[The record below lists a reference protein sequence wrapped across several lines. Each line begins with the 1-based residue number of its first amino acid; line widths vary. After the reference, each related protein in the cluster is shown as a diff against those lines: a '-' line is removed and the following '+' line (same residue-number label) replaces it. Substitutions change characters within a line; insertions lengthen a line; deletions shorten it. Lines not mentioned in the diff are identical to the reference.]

1 MVVNDFHFARSVRP
15 PQAGRAM
22 EGQQLPARDAF
33 DVSELGLRSSKHDRP
48 GSRRRKE
55 RITTSAYYRLGITT
69 SGIAARVISH
79 PAQPNAP
86 PGPRPGI
93 TECDAFSGQAASRL
107 PDRISCQV
115 MDMDERLIHEI
126 VRRVLTVSKPDRI
139 ILFGSAAR
147 EQMTSDSDIDL
158 LVVEP
163 SPSDA
168 LRESVVIGDALR
180 GLGFPFDVIVIGAE
194 RFEETKE
201 IFGGIAYPAHK
212 DGKVLYEAG

>member
-1 MVVNDFHFARSVRP
+1 M
-15 PQAGRAM
+15 
-22 EGQQLPARDAF
+22 
-33 DVSELGLRSSKHDRP
+33 
-48 GSRRRKE
+48 
-55 RITTSAYYRLGITT
+55 GI
-69 SGIAARVISH
+69 
-79 PAQPNAP
+79 
-86 PGPRPGI
+86 
-93 TECDAFSGQAASRL
+93 
-107 PDRISCQV
+107 
-115 MDMDERLIHEI
+115 DERLTHEI

-139 ILFGSAAR
+139 ILFGSAAG

-201 IFGGIAYPAHK
+201 IFGGIAYPAHNY
-212 DGKVLYEAG
+212 GKVLYEAG